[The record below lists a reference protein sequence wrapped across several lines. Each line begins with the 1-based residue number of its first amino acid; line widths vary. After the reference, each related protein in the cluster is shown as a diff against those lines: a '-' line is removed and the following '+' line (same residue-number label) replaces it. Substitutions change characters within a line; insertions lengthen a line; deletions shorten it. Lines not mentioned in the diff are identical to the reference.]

1 MRNNAKK
8 ILSIVFS
15 FFTVV
20 SMCMLAG
27 CQDLGYDDYA
37 DYVPGESHKSSGE
50 QYTQAY
56 YESYGTVTAY
66 YSDGKQNFEIENS
79 LYNRRTVRNMAWDE
93 DEGDKPVPVYPYV
106 YLALPIN
113 RNMNIS
119 EVAMYVKTEKFE
131 GYTSFD
137 HTGEPEEFND
147 MDEWSSTVNFFLLP
161 NKDAMPKKIKY
172 FGFPDQEEI
181 EIEDGFG
188 HKHTEMQDI
197 EYDDP
202 KSGDAVGSVRLKYVK
217 DKWSSFRITKWNYG
231 VGTAR
236 SIAVSEGNILLLRF
250 ENNTGY
256 NRGVATKSYF
266 NFINLMIRVV
276 S

>member
-15 FFTVV
+15 LFTVLSV
-20 SMCMLAG
+20 CMLAG

-37 DYVPGESHKSSGE
+37 NYVPGESHSSHGE
-50 QYTQAY
+50 ENTQAY
-56 YESYGTVTAY
+56 YESYGTITAY
-66 YSDGKQNFEIENS
+66 YCEGKEDFQIENS
-79 LYNRRTVRNMAWDE
+79 LYNRRTVRDMDWNE

-119 EVAMYVKTEKFE
+119 EVAMYVKTDKFE

-137 HTGEPEEFND
+137 HSGEPEEFTD
-147 MDEWSSTVNFFLLP
+147 MDEWSSTVYFFLLP

-172 FGFPDQEEI
+172 FGYPEQEEI
-181 EIEDGFG
+181 EITDEFG
-188 HKHTEMQDI
+188 HKHTEMHDI

-202 KSGDAVGSVRLKYVK
+202 DKKDAVGSVNLKFKK
-217 DKWSSFRITKWNYG
+217 DKWSSFLIKRWNYG

-236 SIAVSEGNILLLRF
+236 SIAVSEGNILLMRF
-250 ENNTGY
+250 ENNTGN